1 MAAYFEFSFP
11 YQTSNLTDLFSG
23 AIPHGSVWAEHL
35 QAFLICIEML
45 GIGIAFY
52 YSFSVKRYKGEGA
65 PSFAPPVPRAQKR
78 RFFSS
83 IASVASMK
91 DVFRDTVNSIARAPQ
106 VYVHIAGEC

>member
-1 MAAYFEFSFP
+1 MF
-11 YQTSNLTDLFSG
+11 
-23 AIPHGSVWAEHL
+23 
-35 QAFLICIEML
+35 

-52 YSFSVKRYKGEGA
+52 YSFSVTKYKGEGA

-83 IASVASMK
+83 IASVANMK

-106 VYVHIAGEC
+106 VYVHIAGKLQSNVKNMKLFRFRNVMNVSNTIDLLILVYVGLIS